1 MEECLHKAI
10 QEILLLPESCI
21 HSSLEPLSLEP
32 LIRNKKGTVMHID
45 LQKAG
50 KKY

>member
-21 HSSLEPLSLEP
+21 HSSRSLEP